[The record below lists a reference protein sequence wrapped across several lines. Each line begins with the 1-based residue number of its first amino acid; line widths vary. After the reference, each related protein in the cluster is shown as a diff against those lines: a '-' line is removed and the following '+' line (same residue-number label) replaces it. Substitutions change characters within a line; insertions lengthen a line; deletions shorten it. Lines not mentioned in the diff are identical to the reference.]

1 MTWLD
6 FWTVLLVLTL
16 ALFSVLAVVV
26 AIGGF
31 FDIRRM
37 LRTLAKNAENAQTD
51 ANPREDA
58 K

>member
-16 ALFSVLAVVV
+16 GLFAVLTVVV

-37 LRTLAKNAENAQTD
+37 FRTLAKNGENAQTD
-51 ANPREDA
+51 TSLQEET